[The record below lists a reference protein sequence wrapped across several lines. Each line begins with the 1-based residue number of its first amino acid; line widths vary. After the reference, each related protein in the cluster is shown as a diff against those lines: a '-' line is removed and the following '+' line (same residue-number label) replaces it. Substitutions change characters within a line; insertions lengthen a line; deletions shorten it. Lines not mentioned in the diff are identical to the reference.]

1 METLRRPPPI
11 PPRTEILRF
20 LGLVLALYIAAAAV
34 AEILVGRQGTNSAF
48 QKILAAR
55 GSEYDWVV
63 LGASHAL
70 PLAFG
75 AVPERLK
82 AETGQSMIILAEVG
96 AGPLY
101 SDFLL
106 RQALDDLRPRRLL
119 YVADSFA
126 FRSPRW
132 NEARVADRKLLR
144 KTPLR
149 PSTLATMGRMA
160 LTEGVP
166 ARAVLDYATGF
177 SKLNPPDR
185 FPRDEWRGAEDFD
198 RRFRPSRHATAARMD
213 YLHPAPPSPG
223 TTDRYLDLLGDMI
236 MRARAEGVETVV
248 VKLPVP
254 ETFRAA
260 LPDEA
265 AFDSALRAQLEALG
279 VPLHDLSAALDDPAL
294 YFDTDHLNRDGVA
307 QLYERFLKPIL
318 TGG

>member
-1 METLRRPPPI
+1 MEILRRPPPI
-11 PPRTEILRF
+11 LPLADMLRF
-20 LGLVLALYIAAAAV
+20 LGLVLALYIAAAVV
-34 AEILVGRQGTNSAF
+34 AELRVGRQGTAAF

-55 GSEYDWVV
+55 GGEFDWVV

-75 AVPERLK
+75 GVPERLE
-82 AETGQSMIILAEVG
+82 AETGQRMIVLAEVG

-106 RQALDDLRPRRLL
+106 RQALADLRPRRLL

-132 NEARVADRKLLR
+132 NEERVADRKLLR
-144 KTPLR
+144 TTPLR
-149 PSTLATMGRMA
+149 SSTLATMAGLV

-166 ARAVLDYATGF
+166 ARAVLDYATAF

-185 FPRDEWRGAEDFD
+185 FPRDEWRGATDFD
-198 RRFRPSRHATAARMD
+198 RRFRPSRHATAARID
-213 YLHPAPPSPG
+213 YLFPDPPADG
-223 TTDRYLDLLGDMI
+223 ATGRYLDLLGDMI
-236 MRARAEGVETVV
+236 ARAKAAGIEVVV

-254 ETFRAA
+254 EAFRTA

-265 AFDSALRAQLEALG
+265 AFDSALGARLAELG
-279 VPLHDLSAALDDPAL
+279 VPLHDLGAALDDPAL
-294 YFDTDHLNRDGVA
+294 YFDTDHLNRDGVD

-318 TGG
+318 ADG

>member
-11 PPRTEILRF
+11 LPLADILRF
-20 LGLVLALYIAAAAV
+20 LGLILALYIAAAAV
-34 AEILVGRQGTNSAF
+34 AEWRVGRQGTDSAF

-55 GSEYDWVV
+55 GGEYDWVV

-75 AVPERLK
+75 GVPERLE
-82 AETGQSMIILAEVG
+82 AETGQRMIVLAEVG

-106 RQALDDLRPRRLL
+106 RQAIDGLRPRRLL

-126 FRSPRW
+126 FRSSRW
-132 NEARVADRKLLR
+132 NEDRVADRKLLR

-149 PSTLATMGRMA
+149 PSTLATMGGMV

-166 ARAVLDYATGF
+166 VRALLDYATGF

-185 FPRDEWRGAEDFD
+185 FPRDEWRGAADFD
-198 RRFRPSRHATAARMD
+198 RRFRPSRHATAARID
-213 YLHPAPPSPG
+213 YLFPDPPSDGPTG
-223 TTDRYLDLLGDMI
+223 RYLDLLGDMI
-236 MRARAEGVETVV
+236 ARAKAAGIEVVV

-265 AFDSALRAQLEALG
+265 AFDTALRARLEALG
-279 VPLHDLSAALDDPAL
+279 VPLHDLGAALDDPAL
-294 YFDTDHLNRDGVA
+294 YFDTDHLNRDGVG
-307 QLYERFLKPIL
+307 QLYERLLKPIL
-318 TGG
+318 AGG